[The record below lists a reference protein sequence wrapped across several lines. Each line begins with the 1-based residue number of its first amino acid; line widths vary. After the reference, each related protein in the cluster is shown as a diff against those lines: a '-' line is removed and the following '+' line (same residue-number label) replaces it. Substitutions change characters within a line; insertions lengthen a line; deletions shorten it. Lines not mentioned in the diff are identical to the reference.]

1 MTSSAKTSLLF
12 VGTYTD
18 KNESEGIYTYR
29 FDTEIGSLRKLHSGP
44 KTASP
49 SFLAANAAG
58 TVLYAVNET
67 ETGEVTSFTVDPA
80 DASLTVQSTQKSMGI
95 HPCHIILDRAGKN
108 VLVANYT
115 SGTAT
120 SLALATDGS
129 LKPGTTVQQRG
140 TGPDKA
146 RQEAAHAHSANVDP
160 SGKWILVADLGADKV
175 FVYSQNSS
183 GALVPHMDKTISLKA
198 GCGPRHLSFHPN
210 GKFVYIIGELNNTV
224 TSFAW
229 DARTGT
235 AKQVSSCPTVPTGF
249 SGKSYCADIH
259 VHPNGRFVYG
269 SNRGHDSIAIM
280 KTDGKTG
287 AIALSGTESVR
298 GKWPRTFAI
307 APGGQFLLVAGQNSN
322 HISVFKIDQIT
333 GNLTATGTDIT
344 VPSPVCLLFVGAK

>member
-29 FDTEIGSLRKLHSGP
+29 FDMENGSLRKLHSGP

-49 SFLAANAAG
+49 SFLAANAVG

-146 RQEAAHAHSANVDP
+146 RQEAV
-160 SGKWILVADLGADKV
+160 GLG
-175 FVYSQNSS
+175 
-183 GALVPHMDKTISLKA
+183 
-198 GCGPRHLSFHPN
+198 C
-210 GKFVYIIGELNNTV
+210 
-224 TSFAW
+224 
-229 DARTGT
+229 
-235 AKQVSSCPTVPTGF
+235 
-249 SGKSYCADIH
+249 
-259 VHPNGRFVYG
+259 
-269 SNRGHDSIAIM
+269 
-280 KTDGKTG
+280 
-287 AIALSGTESVR
+287 
-298 GKWPRTFAI
+298 
-307 APGGQFLLVAGQNSN
+307 
-322 HISVFKIDQIT
+322 
-333 GNLTATGTDIT
+333 
-344 VPSPVCLLFVGAK
+344 